1 MPIRKNIMSNM
12 ESHPNKL
19 FNGWCS
25 NEGNTRSHILHYTI
39 RTVRDLPDYEGG
51 SIPEEVKT
59 LEEYFNLDEE
69 SIGEPYY
76 CVYATFKFDVPRGPI
91 KIFESEDLRT
101 AIFVVENLSGNKVQ
115 ENANLSN

>member
-1 MPIRKNIMSNM
+1 MTNM
-12 ESHPNKL
+12 GSHPNKL

>member
-1 MPIRKNIMSNM
+1 MSNM